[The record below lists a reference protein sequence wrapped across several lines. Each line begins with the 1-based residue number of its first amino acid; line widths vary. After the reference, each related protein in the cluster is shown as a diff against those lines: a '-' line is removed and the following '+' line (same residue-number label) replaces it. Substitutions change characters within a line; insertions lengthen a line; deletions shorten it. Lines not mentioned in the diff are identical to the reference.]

1 MKLMTRIPKKKLM
14 KVAAPVKVVHSL
26 SRPSREKAKKGV
38 NANVRSISG
47 TL

>member
-1 MKLMTRIPKKKLM
+1 MKLMTRTPKKKLI

-38 NANVRSISG
+38 NANVRRMSG
-47 TL
+47 IL